1 MGRVFGP
8 FYLIMKNEKLL
19 LLIIPF
25 VLSVSSC
32 TNSSK
37 SEETKNYLPGDDL
50 TLTSIE
56 MCDHYGECTLIQF
69 GTYDLVIDSGAE
81 ADAPHINEVLT
92 TKITDKTIDMLIV
105 THPHGDHIGGILNG
119 ALSNLTISTIVDYGY
134 IYDTN
139 GDDEIENSYYVSTYV
154 NWRNSLVKAG
164 TTYYSI
170 LEALKDI
177 PTVTIS
183 KEDDCYLKW
192 LKNDNYVAKDQVF
205 PNSKV
210 ATDNPNTTSVS
221 CYVQYKHWNIVLC
234 GDVESMYA
242 EASIVKNH
250 SKLFT
255 GSKDRVMLKAT
266 HHGSSSSMGS
276 SFLDWAHP
284 DLMYVSAAMVD
295 VVCIPNEVTLGS
307 GKEHQSHPDKT
318 TLKRMTN
325 RTDNI
330 YWNGI
335 NGDLIITIDGV
346 NDANVMGLGRN
357 KNYYKVDGTPA
368 SIDDEKNVKMVDS
381 AFYKYY
387 TNKKQIY
394 TTNKLLIRKPITFL

>member
-1 MGRVFGP
+1 
-8 FYLIMKNEKLL
+8 MKNRKLI

-25 VLSVSSC
+25 ALSVSSC
-32 TNSSK
+32 DSVKKEESK
-37 SEETKNYLPGDDL
+37 KYSPGDDL

-56 MCDHYGECTLIQF
+56 MCDHYGDCILIQY
-69 GTYDLVIDSGAE
+69 GTYDLLVDSGAE
-81 ADAPHINEVLT
+81 ADARHINEVLT

-119 ALSNLTISTIVDYGY
+119 ALDNLTINTIVDYGY
-134 IYDTN
+134 TYDTN
-139 GDDEIENSYYVSTYV
+139 GDDEIENPYYVSTYV
-154 NWRNSLVKAG
+154 NWRNNNVKGG
-164 TTYYSI
+164 TVYYSI
-170 LEALKDI
+170 LEALKEI

-183 KEDDCYLKW
+183 KNDDCYLKW

-205 PNSKV
+205 PNSRIQ
-210 ATDNPNTTSVS
+210 TDNPNTTSVS

-234 GDVESMYA
+234 GDIESMYA

-250 SKLFT
+250 PKLFT
-255 GSKDRVMLKAT
+255 DKKDRVILKAT

-276 SFLDWAHP
+276 TFLDWCHP
-284 DLMYVSAAMVD
+284 ELMFVSAAMVD
-295 VVCIPNEVTLGS
+295 AVCIPNEVTLGS
-307 GKEHQSHPDKT
+307 GKEHQSHPDKS
-318 TLKRMTN
+318 TLRRMTN

-335 NGDLIITIDGV
+335 NGDLTIKIDGV
-346 NDANVMGLGRN
+346 NDASVTGSGRT
-357 KNYYKVDGTPA
+357 KDYYKNDGTIA

-387 TNKKQIY
+387 
-394 TTNKLLIRKPITFL
+394 RK